1 MRQPW
6 WSDLISFVFR
16 ASTSPEKKST
26 QNTKFFGQQN
36 EGKSSTGLIFVL
48 LIFSQFSY
56 ILAHKRKR
64 QDKNEPFCKIDK
76 I

>member
-1 MRQPW
+1 MEQPW

-36 EGKSSTGLIFVL
+36 EGKVPSMGFFRNSGK
-48 LIFSQFSY
+48 
-56 ILAHKRKR
+56 AHL
-64 QDKNEPFCKIDK
+64 QDFQQKSIA
-76 I
+76 

>member
-36 EGKSSTGLIFVL
+36 EGKSSTGLVFML
-48 LIFSQFSY
+48 LIFFQFSQ
-56 ILAHKRKR
+56 ILLKIES
-64 QDKNEPFCKIDK
+64 DTTKNEQFCKIDK